1 MSQRRRRVID
11 TCRPSGPSLPPIP
24 TSPVQV
30 ESYYVSGPRGRPY
43 YHEIYYAAFFLAD
56 MAWPAG
62 SAHGWRQHSACHTTR
77 ATAVAPP
84 PDGGGLQ
91 RQGVAGR
98 WAVEVFSPLSIS
110 LTENPIALTGFSPL
124 SIALTEDPIALT
136 RLCGGRVEQRPHPR
150 WVSLTYEAPQK
161 PSPWHTGVARTEEQ
175 LQQELAQLPH
185 PLVPTYLKAYTVG
198 LKRNTLFLPLHLFS
212 LPPLSSSSPYQAGL
226 LCVFYAYVARP
237 PTSPTA
243 PHRILTPDISRS
255 GFELLA
261 LSLKHPPL
269 LVASFLPP
277 KFEGHGKVPGKG
289 TLFCGRLMVWGGGL
303 EERGV

>member
-1 MSQRRRRVID
+1 MMLAFSYVSAPASCHRH
-11 TCRPSGPSLPPIP
+11 LPTIRPIP
-24 TSPVQV
+24 AAHPYRPVQV
-30 ESYYVSGPRGRPY
+30 ESYYVSDEGRPY

-62 SAHGWRQHSACHTTR
+62 SDTRVEAAFGMPHDKSYCCGPASRWWR
-77 ATAVAPP
+77 
-84 PDGGGLQ
+84 LQ
-91 RQGVAGR
+91 RQ
-98 WAVEVFSPLSIS
+98 
-110 LTENPIALTGFSPL
+110 GFSPL

-136 RLCGGRVEQRPHPR
+136 VYVADV
-150 WVSLTYEAPQK
+150 WSNAPT
-161 PSPWHTGVARTEEQ
+161 PAGTEEQ

-198 LKRNTLFLPLHLFS
+198 LKVF
-212 LPPLSSSSPYQAGL
+212 YAY
-226 LCVFYAYVARP
+226 VFYAYVARP

-277 KFEGHGKVPGKG
+277 KFEGHGKSARERYTVLWQTDGVG
-289 TLFCGRLMVWGGGL
+289 GGGL